1 MRFPFSFLSFS
12 FCMFPAYGSKYPS
25 ISFLLFSF
33 HAPFTSFHLPF
44 ISSHFHVIWTS
55 ATFIS
60 FSCVISTFILFSF
73 SCFLLF
79 SYHFTD
85 MFLLI
90 FSAGFPCS
98 FDFPLFSVHLFCL
111 PFYFLSLL
119 FAVPVILFTSM
130 SFHFSLLPLA
140 FLSFCFHFRFI
151 FLTLFFQVHVLF
163 LSLPLTVR
171 SSITSFG

>member
-1 MRFPFSFLSFS
+1 
-12 FCMFPAYGSKYPS
+12 MFPAYGSKYPS

-60 FSCVISTFILFSF
+60 FSCVISTFILFPF
-73 SCFLLF
+73 HVPFV

-85 MFLLI
+85 MF
-90 FSAGFPCS
+90 CS
-98 FDFPLFSVHLFCL
+98 FSLQVPLLFWFSVIFRSFILSS
-111 PFYFLSLL
+111 FYFLSLL